1 MAEMNRAFGELL
13 TQGLK
18 SIAASEHKKLIA
30 LEDDLGFEMK
40 STRWSIE
47 KWRQGALPSESK
59 NVDFLAR
66 ACVRRG
72 GMNKQWLAHFLSQ
85 ARFSDKEAMIREL
98 FPGDNLSSS
107 AMRRNLPR
115 RNYEYFVGREEEL
128 VRIEQILSYRHRLG
142 VVCLAGIGGVGK
154 TALAL
159 EAAHRQYESHA
170 RQVEE
175 ERFEAIVWVTAK
187 QAELLP
193 AGIMARNPTFTDLND
208 VYRAIAE
215 VLDLPA
221 ITRTVTLSDRE
232 VIVAQALAE
241 RRVLLVLDNLEDI
254 DDPALMVFL
263 RDLPAPSKAIV
274 TTRHRIDVAVPIQVR
289 SFNNDEARE
298 LIRIESQRH
307 NLNLTPVQEE
317 KLLRIGYLP
326 LAIVRT
332 LGRMAWRESNVETEL
347 RQLGLLNNDIY
358 DFCFKRSI
366 ALIEGSEAYKL
377 FTALALFATSATR
390 DALGYVAGFQEEII
404 DRDEGLSK
412 LEILSLINKEGARF
426 SLEPLTKVKALA
438 ELTTD
443 ACLESE
449 SRKRQVEWY
458 KQLALQ
464 IEDLPLPDYRIE
476 ITNIK
481 TIIDWLIEQ
490 KRMSEASWFFRRI
503 SKFFFAQGRWG
514 VLMRWAEYIVSWG
527 EEEGDA
533 ELLVDILGPLTNI
546 LLWQANFTR
555 GRELLQRIRLSVEAA
570 DTLFWAEVWLSQ
582 MKIDCQWKACSQEEI
597 KITKRV
603 ITIFREK
610 GKDERVIH
618 ALKTLGN
625 IYLKLRNVTEAIESY
640 QEGLRLLEASS
651 EKERFEMRQL
661 YAALR
666 ANLGHAAYLEGH
678 LERAR
683 ELTAESVKD
692 MTATTDLAEAHA
704 SLALFEYRL
713 GHIEQAY
720 QYRRRADR
728 YIKQVNM
735 ARPISLEDKEWLQLQ
750 QLH

>member
-1 MAEMNRAFGELL
+1 
-13 TQGLK
+13 
-18 SIAASEHKKLIA
+18 
-30 LEDDLGFEMK
+30 
-40 STRWSIE
+40 
-47 KWRQGALPSESK
+47 
-59 NVDFLAR
+59 
-66 ACVRRG
+66 
-72 GMNKQWLAHFLSQ
+72 
-85 ARFSDKEAMIREL
+85 
-98 FPGDNLSSS
+98 
-107 AMRRNLPR
+107 
-115 RNYEYFVGREEEL
+115 
-128 VRIEQILSYRHRLG
+128 
-142 VVCLAGIGGVGK
+142 
-154 TALAL
+154 
-159 EAAHRQYESHA
+159 
-170 RQVEE
+170 
-175 ERFEAIVWVTAK
+175 
-187 QAELLP
+187 
-193 AGIMARNPTFTDLND
+193 
-208 VYRAIAE
+208 
-215 VLDLPA
+215 
-221 ITRTVTLSDRE
+221 
-232 VIVAQALAE
+232 
-241 RRVLLVLDNLEDI
+241 
-254 DDPALMVFL
+254 
-263 RDLPAPSKAIV
+263 
-274 TTRHRIDVAVPIQVR
+274 
-289 SFNNDEARE
+289 
-298 LIRIESQRH
+298 
-307 NLNLTPVQEE
+307 
-317 KLLRIGYLP
+317 
-326 LAIVRT
+326 
-332 LGRMAWRESNVETEL
+332 
-347 RQLGLLNNDIY
+347 
-358 DFCFKRSI
+358 
-366 ALIEGSEAYKL
+366 
-377 FTALALFATSATR
+377 
-390 DALGYVAGFQEEII
+390 
-404 DRDEGLSK
+404 
-412 LEILSLINKEGARF
+412 
-426 SLEPLTKVKALA
+426 
-438 ELTTD
+438 
-443 ACLESE
+443 
-449 SRKRQVEWY
+449 
-458 KQLALQ
+458 
-464 IEDLPLPDYRIE
+464 
-476 ITNIK
+476 
-481 TIIDWLIEQ
+481 
-490 KRMSEASWFFRRI
+490 
-503 SKFFFAQGRWG
+503 
-514 VLMRWAEYIVSWG
+514 MRWAEYIVSWG